1 MESQHFQESSYE
13 SSSNSDQDEADVTLE
28 SESDQSLDLFIE
40 FEHDDLIISY
50 DENIHW
56 SSRNLEPEILNTAP
70 VTETGE

>member
-13 SSSNSDQDEADVTLE
+13 SSNNSDQEEADVTLE

-40 FEHDDLIISY
+40 FEHDELIISHE
-50 DENIHW
+50 ENIHW
-56 SSRNLEPEILNTAP
+56 PSRNLELEILNTAP